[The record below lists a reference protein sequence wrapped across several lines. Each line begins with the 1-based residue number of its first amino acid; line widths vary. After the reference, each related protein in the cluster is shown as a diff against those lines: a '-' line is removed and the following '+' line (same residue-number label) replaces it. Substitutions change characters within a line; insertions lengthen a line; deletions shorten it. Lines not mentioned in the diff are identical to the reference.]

1 MLKSKKRILVLGG
14 GFAGVDCTRKL
25 EQYFQNRDEI
35 EITLVSDDNFLLFT
49 PMLPQ
54 VASGTV
60 TPRHIVMPLRSLC
73 KKSRIYESTVRD
85 IDPISK
91 HVTLEGT
98 PEKRGVRIHYDYLV
112 IALGSET
119 NFFGLKNVEKYSF
132 TMKTLTDALSLRN
145 RLIDMLEQAEN
156 ETHEEL
162 KRHLLSFVIVG
173 GGFAGVETA
182 GEIND
187 FLHDALNYYHNI
199 KKEDI
204 NVVIIEALSSILPGF
219 NQKLVEYA
227 HNKLE
232 KNGIK
237 ILLDTV
243 VSDFDGKN
251 IIVNKS
257 TKATSAVKSKTIIP
271 SYTLVWAAGITPVD
285 IIKKSVFKTKKGRI
299 IVNEFLELPDFFGV
313 FAIGDCS
320 RFDESTNK
328 SYPPTAQ
335 LAEAHAKLVAY
346 NIKQMVSNN
355 EKKKFDYN
363 WKGQSAIIGKRSG
376 IAYVLGCKVTGFWA
390 WLVWIN
396 YYLSKMPNLEK
407 RLRVWLDW
415 NIDLFFTRDISR
427 YGFKRKILKEYQEL
441 DEVDDVW

>member
-1 MLKSKKRILVLGG
+1 MTKKRILVLGG

-25 EQYFQNRDEI
+25 ESYFHSDYDI

-54 VASGTV
+54 IVAGTV
-60 TPRHIVMPLRSLC
+60 APRHIVMPLRALC
-73 KKSRIYESTVRD
+73 KKARIYESVVRD
-85 IDPISK
+85 IDPVQQ

-98 PEKRGVRIHYDYLV
+98 PEKIGVRIHYDYLV

-119 NFFGLKNVEKYSF
+119 NFFGLKNVEKHSF
-132 TMKTLTDALSLRN
+132 TMKTLADAISLRN

-156 ETHEEL
+156 EKNPKIKE
-162 KRHLLSFVIVG
+162 RLLTFVIVG

-187 FLHDALNYYHNI
+187 FLHEAVSYYHNT

-204 NVVIIEALSSILPGF
+204 HVILVEAASTILQGF
-219 NQKLVEYA
+219 NKRLTEYA

-237 ILLDTV
+237 IVLENAVT
-243 VSDFDGKN
+243 SFDGKN
-251 IIVNKS
+251 IILNKL
-257 TKATSAVKSKTIIP
+257 SKPSVDIDSKNIIN
-271 SYTLVWAAGITPVD
+271 SHTLVWTAGVTPVE
-285 IIKKSVFKTKKGRI
+285 IIQNSIFKIKKGKI
-299 IVNEFLELPDFFGV
+299 IVNEFLEIPNHPGV

-320 RFDESTNK
+320 QFGDEVNNK
-328 SYPPTAQ
+328 FPPTAQ

-346 NIKQMVSNN
+346 NIKQTIENK
-355 EKKKFDYN
+355 EKKKFEYS
-363 WKGQSAIIGKRSG
+363 WKGQSAIIGKHYG
-376 IAYVLGCKVTGFWA
+376 IAEVMGMKITGFWA
-390 WLVWIN
+390 WILWRN
-396 YYLSKMPNLEK
+396 YYLTKMPNLEK
-407 RLRVWLDW
+407 RIRVWLDW
-415 NIDLFFTRDISR
+415 NIDLFSRIDISR
-427 YGFKRKILKEYQEL
+427 YGFKRDTSKEYREL

>member
-1 MLKSKKRILVLGG
+1 LTKKRILVLGG

-25 EQYFQNRDEI
+25 ESYFHSDYDI

-54 VASGTV
+54 IVAGTV
-60 TPRHIVMPLRSLC
+60 APRHIVMPLRALC
-73 KKSRIYESTVRD
+73 KKARIYESVVRD
-85 IDPISK
+85 IDPVQQ

-98 PEKRGVRIHYDYLV
+98 PEKIGVRIHYDYLV

-132 TMKTLTDALSLRN
+132 TMKTLADAISLRN

-156 ETHEEL
+156 EKNPKIKE
-162 KRHLLSFVIVG
+162 RLLTFVIVG

-187 FLHDALNYYHNI
+187 FLHEAVSYYHNT
-199 KKEDI
+199 KKED
-204 NVVIIEALSSILPGF
+204 VHVILVEAASTILQGF
-219 NQKLVEYA
+219 NKRLTEYA

-237 ILLDTV
+237 IVLENAVT
-243 VSDFDGKN
+243 SFDGKN
-251 IIVNKS
+251 VILNKLSKPSVGIDSKNIINS
-257 TKATSAVKSKTIIP
+257 H
-271 SYTLVWAAGITPVD
+271 TLIWTAGVTPVE
-285 IIKKSVFKTKKGRI
+285 IIQNSIFKIKKGKI
-299 IVNEFLELPDFFGV
+299 IVNEFLEILNYPGI

-320 RFDESTNK
+320 QFDDEVNNK
-328 SYPPTAQ
+328 FPPTAQ

-346 NIKQMVSNN
+346 NIKQTIENK
-355 EKKKFDYN
+355 EKKKFEYS
-363 WKGQSAIIGKRSG
+363 WKGQSAIIGKHYG
-376 IAYVLGCKVTGFWA
+376 IAEVMGMKITGFWA
-390 WLVWIN
+390 WILWRN
-396 YYLSKMPNLEK
+396 YYLTKMPNIEK
-407 RLRVWLDW
+407 RIRVWLDW
-415 NIDLFFTRDISR
+415 NIDLFSRIDISR
-427 YGFKRKILKEYQEL
+427 YGFKRDTSKEYREL

>member
-427 YGFKRKILKEYQEL
+427 YGFKRNILKEYQEL

>member
-1 MLKSKKRILVLGG
+1 MALTKKRILILGG

-25 EQYFQNRDEI
+25 ESYFHSDYDI

-54 VASGTV
+54 IVAGTV
-60 TPRHIVMPLRSLC
+60 APRHIVMSLRALC
-73 KKSRIYESTVRD
+73 KKARIYESVVRD
-85 IDPISK
+85 IDPVQQ

-98 PEKRGVRIHYDYLV
+98 PEKIGVRIHYDYLV

-119 NFFGLKNVEKYSF
+119 NFFGLKNVEKHSF
-132 TMKTLTDALSLRN
+132 TMKTLADAISLRN

-156 ETHEEL
+156 EKNPKIKE
-162 KRHLLSFVIVG
+162 RLLTFVIVG

-187 FLHDALNYYHNI
+187 FLHDAVSYYHNT

-204 NVVIIEALSSILPGF
+204 HVILVEATSTILQGF
-219 NQKLVEYA
+219 NKRLTEYA

-237 ILLDTV
+237 IILENAVT
-243 VSDFDGKN
+243 SFDGKIVILNKLPKPSVGIDSKN
-251 IIVNKS
+251 IINS
-257 TKATSAVKSKTIIP
+257 H
-271 SYTLVWAAGITPVD
+271 TLVWTAGVTPVE
-285 IIKKSVFKTKKGRI
+285 IIQNSIFKIKKGKI
-299 IVNEFLELPDFFGV
+299 IVNEFLEIPNYSGV

-320 RFDESTNK
+320 QFDDEVNNK
-328 SYPPTAQ
+328 FPPTAQ

-346 NIKQMVSNN
+346 NIKQTIENK
-355 EKKKFDYN
+355 EKKKFEYS
-363 WKGQSAIIGKRSG
+363 WKGQSAIIGKHYG
-376 IAYVLGCKVTGFWA
+376 IAEVMGMKITGFWA
-390 WLVWIN
+390 WILWRN
-396 YYLSKMPNLEK
+396 YYLTKMPNIEK
-407 RLRVWLDW
+407 RIRVWLDW
-415 NIDLFFTRDISR
+415 NIDLFSRIDISR
-427 YGFKRKILKEYQEL
+427 YGFKRDASKEYREL